1 VVVEHESVRNGPLYH
16 QRTSALRLQSMAT
29 YNPAVE
35 SGIDYEPHTQ
45 IRCVECGYV
54 HTDDRFT
61 VCRECGA
68 QL

>member
-1 VVVEHESVRNGPLYH
+1 
-16 QRTSALRLQSMAT
+16 MAT

-35 SGIDYEPHTQ
+35 SGIDYEPRTQ

-54 HTDDRFT
+54 HTDKRFT
-61 VCRECGA
+61 ACRECGA